1 MRFIL
6 IDKILELEPGKN
18 IKAVKCFS
26 ADEEFFQ
33 DHFPGF
39 PVVPGVLQT
48 EMMAQAAGKCLDAE
62 KRQRGKAML
71 VEIKK
76 ARFRDW
82 MKPEQTA
89 NILAEILANRDQYA
103 TARCSI
109 EINEKKICS
118 AELFFSFLPLD
129 QFSPD
134 FKDEIRTRPPRQ
146 PSDMRSGRAER
157 LAMAGRLHR
166 FNRFFNIIY

>member
-1 MRFIL
+1 MI
-6 IDKILELEPGKN
+6 PGKT
-18 IKAVKCFS
+18 IRALKKIP
-26 ADEEFFQ
+26 ADEDFFK

-62 KRQRGKAML
+62 KKLRGKAML

-89 NILAEILANRDQYA
+89 QISAEILTNRDQYA
-103 TARCSI
+103 TASCSI
-109 EINEKKICS
+109 EIEGKKICS
-118 AELFFSFLPLD
+118 AELFFSFVPVD
-129 QFSPD
+129 KFAPNYR
-134 FKDEIRTRPPRQ
+134 DEVLE
-146 PSDMRSGRAER
+146 SF
-157 LAMAGRLHR
+157 L
-166 FNRFFNIIY
+166 

>member
-6 IDKILELEPGKN
+6 IDKIIEMDPGKK
-18 IKAVKCFS
+18 ILAVKRFG

-48 EMMAQAAGKCLDAE
+48 EMMAQGAGKCLDAE
-62 KRQRGKAML
+62 RRSRGKAML

-82 MKPEQTA
+82 MKPNQTA
-89 NILAEILANRDQYA
+89 NIFAEILVNRDRYA
-103 TARCSI
+103 TAVCRI
-109 EINEKKICS
+109 EIENKRICS
-118 AELFFSFLPLD
+118 AELFFSFLGFDNFRADYRDEVLESY
-129 QFSPD
+129 FS
-134 FKDEIRTRPPRQ
+134 KC
-146 PSDMRSGRAER
+146 
-157 LAMAGRLHR
+157 
-166 FNRFFNIIY
+166 

>member
-6 IDKILELEPGKN
+6 IDKILEMEPGKT
-18 IKAVKCFS
+18 IRAVKRFS
-26 ADEEFFQ
+26 AGEEFLQ
-33 DHFPGF
+33 DHFPGL

-62 KRQRGKAML
+62 KRPRGKAML

-89 NILAEILANRDQYA
+89 NITAEILTNRDQYA
-103 TARCSI
+103 TANCRI
-109 EINEKKICS
+109 EIENKTISS
-118 AELFFSFLPLD
+118 AELFFSFVPMD

-134 FKDEIRTRPPRQ
+134 FKDEVLE
-146 PSDMRSGRAER
+146 SFLS
-157 LAMAGRLHR
+157 
-166 FNRFFNIIY
+166 

>member
-6 IDKILELEPGKN
+6 VDKILELVPGKT
-18 IKAVKCFS
+18 IRATKTIAAS
-26 ADEEFFQ
+26 EDFFN

-62 KRQRGKAML
+62 KRPRGKAML

-82 MKPEQTA
+82 MRPDQTA
-89 NILAEILANRDQYA
+89 IIFAEILTNRDQYA
-103 TARCSI
+103 TAACRI
-109 EINEKKICS
+109 EIEGRRICS
-118 AELFFSFLPLD
+118 AELFFSFVPMNK
-129 QFSPD
+129 FAPD
-134 FKDEIRTRPPRQ
+134 FKDEILESYLSKIQ
-146 PSDMRSGRAER
+146 
-157 LAMAGRLHR
+157 
-166 FNRFFNIIY
+166 

>member
-6 IDKILELEPGKN
+6 VDKILEMEPGRTIRAEKR
-18 IKAVKCFS
+18 FS

-62 KRQRGKAML
+62 KRPRGKAML

-82 MKPEQTA
+82 MKPDQTA
-89 NILAEILANRDQYA
+89 NIYAEILTNRDQYA
-103 TARCSI
+103 TAGCSI
-109 EINEKKICS
+109 EIDEEKICS

-129 QFSPD
+129 QFAPNYRDKVLES
-134 FKDEIRTRPPRQ
+134 FLSK
-146 PSDMRSGRAER
+146 
-157 LAMAGRLHR
+157 
-166 FNRFFNIIY
+166 

>member
-6 IDKILELEPGKN
+6 VDKIIEMEPGKK
-18 IKAVKCFS
+18 ILAVKRFS

-33 DHFPGF
+33 DHFPGY

-62 KRQRGKAML
+62 KRPRGKAML

-76 ARFRDW
+76 AKFRDW
-82 MKPEQTA
+82 MRPEQTA
-89 NILAEILANRDQYA
+89 HIFAEILTNRDQYA
-103 TARCSI
+103 TARCYI
-109 EINEKKICS
+109 EIDGTRICS
-118 AELFFSFLPLD
+118 AELFFSFVPMD

-134 FKDEIRTRPPRQ
+134 FKDEILD
-146 PSDMRSGRAER
+146 SFLS
-157 LAMAGRLHR
+157 
-166 FNRFFNIIY
+166 

>member
-6 IDKILELEPGKN
+6 IDKIIELEPGKK
-18 IKAVKCFS
+18 ILATKRFS
-26 ADEEFFQ
+26 ADEDFFQ

-62 KRQRGKAML
+62 KRPRGKAML

-82 MKPEQTA
+82 MKPDQTA
-89 NILAEILANRDQYA
+89 TIFAEILTNRDQYA
-103 TARCSI
+103 TAACRI
-109 EINEKKICS
+109 EAAGRKICS
-118 AELFFSFLPLD
+118 AELFFSFVPMD
-129 QFSPD
+129 KFAPD
-134 FKDEIRTRPPRQ
+134 YKDEIIE
-146 PSDMRSGRAER
+146 SY
-157 LAMAGRLHR
+157 LAA
-166 FNRFFNIIY
+166 IS

>member
-6 IDKILELEPGKN
+6 VDKIIEMEPGKT
-18 IKAVKCFS
+18 ILAVKRFS

-48 EMMAQAAGKCLDAE
+48 EMMAQAVGKSLDAE
-62 KRQRGKAML
+62 QRQRGKAML

-82 MKPEQTA
+82 MKPDQTA
-89 NILAEILANRDQYA
+89 HISAEILTNRDQYA
-103 TARCSI
+103 TAGCSI
-109 EINEKKICS
+109 EIEGKKICS
-118 AELFFSFLPLD
+118 AELFFSFVLMD
-129 QFSPD
+129 QFAPNYQDDVLES
-134 FKDEIRTRPPRQ
+134 FLSK
-146 PSDMRSGRAER
+146 S
-157 LAMAGRLHR
+157 
-166 FNRFFNIIY
+166 

>member
-6 IDKILELEPGKN
+6 IDKIIEMVPGKK
-18 IKAVKCFS
+18 IIAVKRFS
-26 ADEEFFQ
+26 ADEEFFL
-33 DHFPGF
+33 DHFPRF

-62 KRQRGKAML
+62 KRTRGKAML

-82 MKPEQTA
+82 MKPGQTA
-89 NILAEILANRDQYA
+89 DVFAEILTNRDQYA
-103 TARCSI
+103 TASCSI
-109 EINEKKICS
+109 EIEGKKICS
-118 AELFFSFLPLD
+118 AELFFSFVPLD

-134 FKDEIRTRPPRQ
+134 FKDAVLESF
-146 PSDMRSGRAER
+146 PSK
-157 LAMAGRLHR
+157 
-166 FNRFFNIIY
+166 

>member
-6 IDKILELEPGKN
+6 IDKIIELEPGKS
-18 IKAVKCFS
+18 IRAVKRFG

-62 KRQRGKAML
+62 KKARGKAML

-82 MKPEQTA
+82 MKPGQA
-89 NILAEILANRDQYA
+89 AHISAEILTNRDQYA
-103 TARCSI
+103 TASCSI
-109 EINEKKICS
+109 AIEMKKICS
-118 AELFFSFLPLD
+118 AELFFSFVPMD
-129 QFSPD
+129 KFAPG
-134 FKDEIRTRPPRQ
+134 FTDEVLESYLKMI
-146 PSDMRSGRAER
+146 SGKGQLE
-157 LAMAGRLHR
+157 
-166 FNRFFNIIY
+166 